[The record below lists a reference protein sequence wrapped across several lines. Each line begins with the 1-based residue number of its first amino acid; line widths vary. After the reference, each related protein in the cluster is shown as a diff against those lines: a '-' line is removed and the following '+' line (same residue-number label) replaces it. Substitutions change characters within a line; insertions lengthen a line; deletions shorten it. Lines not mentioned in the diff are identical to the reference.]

1 MIALRC
7 QKNRTWDV
15 RGSLGRFRPFP
26 RLCDRIPLCSQ
37 RKLFL
42 TGPGDPN
49 RAFEQSRIALPVV
62 DFVVGDF
69 ERSENGPCWRGCDG
83 YLGRGPHGLGEISP
97 RPPPRI
103 KIAGKSPTRRKE
115 TRFPY
120 RRVPPGAAL
129 TPSRGS
135 GSRDRP
141 LVES

>member
-62 DFVVGDF
+62 DFMVGDF
-69 ERSENGPCWRGCDG
+69 ERSENGPCSRGCDG

-103 KIAGKSPTRRKE
+103 KIAGKSPTRTSERNKISIP
-115 TRFPY
+115 TR
-120 RRVPPGAAL
+120 A
-129 TPSRGS
+129 SWS
-135 GSRDRP
+135 GSHAQQRVGIAR
-141 LVES
+141 STAR